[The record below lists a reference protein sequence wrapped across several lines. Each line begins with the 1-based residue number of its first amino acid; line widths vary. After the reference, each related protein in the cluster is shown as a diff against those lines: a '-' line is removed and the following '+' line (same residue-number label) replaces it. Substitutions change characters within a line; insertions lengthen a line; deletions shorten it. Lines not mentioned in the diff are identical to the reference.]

1 MIIYTKAME
10 LAKRTVLFLG
20 LALSIN
26 GAMAASILNPYTAGS
41 YQIDYH
47 EPIGQSFVAQDSFVK
62 ASLWYNVINPG
73 WPVDPITL
81 SLYSGHGTGG
91 TLLAS
96 DTFVLG
102 AGYDGFFDSDF
113 SSVSLTVGGT
123 YSIAASTA
131 GTSPYWGIG
140 MAASYAGGAG
150 FVFGGS
156 PPGIDDFAFRIT
168 PTVAAPV
175 PEPETYAM
183 LLAGLGL
190 LGFVARRR
198 KLAATA

>member
-1 MIIYTKAME
+1 MTIYTKAMDI
-10 LAKRTVLFLG
+10 AKKAALMLG
-20 LALSIN
+20 LVLTIN
-26 GAMAASILNPYTAGS
+26 GATAGPILNPATGGS
-41 YQIDYH
+41 YQIDFH

-62 ASLWYNVINPG
+62 ASLWYNVINTG
-73 WPVDPITL
+73 FPVDPITL

-96 DTFVLG
+96 DTFLLG
-102 AGYDGFFDSDF
+102 AGYNGFFDSDF
-113 SSVSLTVGGT
+113 SSVSLSVGST

-131 GTSPYWGIG
+131 GTSPYWGISPG
-140 MAASYAGGAG
+140 AAYAGGAG
-150 FVFGGS
+150 FVFGG
-156 PPGIDDFAFRIT
+156 PDPGTDFAFRIT